1 MTNVLGTTGATEDQF
16 KKLTVLADKLGLD
29 LLGLTD
35 SYKSF
40 AGATITAGLS
50 QAQTNAIF
58 NAFSTAGAA
67 MKLSTDDINGALR
80 AVSQMFSKGTVSA
93 EELRGQL
100 GERLPGAFAYAAK
113 VSGYTT
119 EEFGKLMA
127 QGKIL
132 ASDVVPKMAAGY
144 EQLYGSDPAA
154 KTDNLQASLNRLN
167 NTFTLAVKEGNVG
180 KFFKMFVDGAN
191 QTLKILESSSWSE
204 FFNKLSAL
212 HAGPTVQMI
221 TNDVYDLIKALDT
234 LGNSKQLASGTFKFT
249 FTATELTKDYSE
261 QIDLVKKLAAE
272 MKNTAVFGKLSTAE
286 QAKKVF
292 QLEKERQLMTEL
304 GLINKN
310 KKSSPLDLGTIGG
323 LTEKIKQLKEE
334 SQSLKGKQLIDKQTQ
349 IEKATKDLKDLEF
362 YAKNINGDS
371 LAGLDYRIAEL
382 NQEAS
387 ELPVTS
393 SRLASIGV
401 ELSKLAAQNEIEKK
415 TTELNKFRNGGRLK
429 YANGGNPWEFQQF
442 EDSPINVNSLGNF
455 RGSTANYGIGDFNY
469 VDDRLYTETP
479 GANDYP
485 VFKNSGNYPIK
496 PKTGSYSS
504 VDYANDEVFPH
515 NISQGRT
522 LSEPSR
528 DRSKD
533 YLNQLGIN
541 DPTQP
546 SYIPSFDPFEGSDQ
560 TYDFNDVTLPSPIKS
575 KFEPTVKRSDQL
587 PQRELGFTQSTQE
600 DLSKYD
606 DFLDKEGLKD
616 RNKFGY
622 AEAGLLASNMAGVDN
637 LIKSMKPAQTKFD
650 RVKLDRLDL
659 STARD
664 LNARNSALGQRIS
677 QANVRNNAT
686 SSGQALSTL
695 AASNGA
701 LTNQRINADL
711 STMLQEEQANNQ
723 ITNQERSVNNQIS
736 REEYIANEQ
745 NRANAQSTGNFAL
758 SSIGNNFQGYAKDK
772 VLTKNDIMGN
782 KRMMEVLNQMSQNYQ
797 WNVDPESDQLMIK
810 YISKLANQ

>member
-1 MTNVLGTTGATEDQF
+1 MAANEEIVVQLKADIGELKSKLQEAVDSIAKFTKDSTDKLKSPVSPMSEMMTGVQNLIAGYVGLQAAVRLVGKAFDASLKLDAFNASMTNVLGTTEAAEDQF

-212 HAGPTVQMI
+212 QAGPTVQMI

-249 FTATELTKDYSE
+249 FTATELTKSYSE
-261 QIDLVKKLAAE
+261 QIDLVKKLATE

-310 KKSSPLDLGTIGG
+310 KKSSPLDLQTIGG

-362 YAKNINGDS
+362 YAKNISGDS

-393 SRLASIGV
+393 KRLASIGV
-401 ELSKLAAQNEIEKK
+401 ELSKLAAKKDAITQALTPPPVGVYNQIQAELAKLEEWQKKATSKKDWDAFQESINASKKELENLTKVPLVGAFNILEQKLSDLKEAQAKATDKKGWDELQTQIKAVQVELDNLTMTTYTNAEAFKTIWQDAFAGFVQGTQGAFEQALWSGKNFTQNFKEAFLQMIKAMIAK
-415 TTELNKFRNGGRLK
+415 LAAALVMALLLSVVLGGLGLGSIGAGAKILGMSGVTNFGTLLGSTLGSNIGGRV
-429 YANGGNPWEFQQF
+429 AMPSGGV
-442 EDSPINVNSLGNF
+442 S
-455 RGSTANYGIGDFNY
+455 
-469 VDDRLYTETP
+469 
-479 GANDYP
+479 
-485 VFKNSGNYPIK
+485 NSGQVAFEI
-496 PKTGSYSS
+496 
-504 VDYANDEVFPH
+504 
-515 NISQGRT
+515 QG
-522 LSEPSR
+522 
-528 DRSKD
+528 
-533 YLNQLGIN
+533 
-541 DPTQP
+541 
-546 SYIPSFDPFEGSDQ
+546 
-560 TYDFNDVTLPSPIKS
+560 
-575 KFEPTVKRSDQL
+575 
-587 PQRELGFTQSTQE
+587 
-600 DLSKYD
+600 
-606 DFLDKEGLKD
+606 DKLV
-616 RNKFGY
+616 
-622 AEAGLLASNMAGVDN
+622 GV
-637 LIKSMKPAQTKFD
+637 L
-650 RVKLDRLDL
+650 
-659 STARD
+659 
-664 LNARNSALGQRIS
+664 
-677 QANVRNNAT
+677 
-686 SSGQALSTL
+686 
-695 AASNGA
+695 
-701 LTNQRINADL
+701 
-711 STMLQEEQANNQ
+711 
-723 ITNQERSVNNQIS
+723 
-736 REEYIANEQ
+736 
-745 NRANAQSTGNFAL
+745 
-758 SSIGNNFQGYAKDK
+758 
-772 VLTKNDIMGN
+772 
-782 KRMMEVLNQMSQNYQ
+782 QNY
-797 WNVDPESDQLMIK
+797 NGRLNRLV
-810 YISKLANQ
+810 